1 MRGPRTAFWLLA
13 TLIALACGGLWL
25 QHESI
30 LAAAMERDA
39 VAVAAA
45 DLARARAEHQRLQ
58 TAQVAPEQLAA
69 LRADHA
75 AVTRLRDELETLRR
89 EADQRPPE
97 PAPAPPPKKISAAEW
112 KNAGRAT
119 PTAAVETVLWAAAG
133 GDIDALA
140 KAVVFDAKVRPSV
153 DAFFAALPPAL
164 REQYGTPERLV
175 AFFTAKDIPL
185 GAMTI
190 VGQKPVGTDGAQVA
204 LLLEGTDGATPRKAV
219 LSLQRDDEGWRL
231 RVPPAAVQNYAN
243 ILGAALTASPAT
255 PAPAP

>member
-1 MRGPRTAFWLLA
+1 MRGPRLGFWLLA
-13 TLIALACGGLWL
+13 AFVALACGALWL
-25 QHESI
+25 QHESV
-30 LAAAMERDA
+30 LAAASERDA

-45 DLARARAEHQRLQ
+45 DLARARAEHGRLQ
-58 TAQVAPEQLAA
+58 AVQIAPEQLAA
-69 LRADHA
+69 MRADHA
-75 AVTRLRDELETLRR
+75 AVARLRNELEALRR

-97 PAPAPPPKKISAAEW
+97 PAPAPPPKKIPAAEW

-133 GDIDALA
+133 GDVDALA

-153 DAFFAALPPAL
+153 DAFFAALPPAM
-164 REQYGTPERLV
+164 REQHGTPERLV

-190 VGQKPVGTDGAQVA
+190 VGQKPVGADGAQVA
-204 LLLEGTDGATPRKAV
+204 LLLESAEGGTPRKAV
-219 LSLQRDDEGWRL
+219 LSLQRDDDGWRL

-243 ILGAALTASPAT
+243 MLGAALSASPAT
-255 PAPAP
+255 PAPTR